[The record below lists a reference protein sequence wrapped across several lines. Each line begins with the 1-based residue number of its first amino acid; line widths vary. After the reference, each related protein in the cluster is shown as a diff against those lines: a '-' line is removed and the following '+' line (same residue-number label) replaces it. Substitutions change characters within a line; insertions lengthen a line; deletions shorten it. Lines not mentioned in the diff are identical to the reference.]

1 MTIDLYST
9 QEALEKQSRAL
20 TASKFEKILTES
32 QQKGNESST
41 YYGSS
46 LMKRAIEPV
55 AQRIEQVIAE
65 AETGRAGTRASS
77 IKFLKLLDANVIA
90 FLTAKTVIDK
100 LTSKTN
106 KLQTVANNIG
116 KSLED
121 ELRYTSFEEQHPWLF
136 KKLLT
141 EIDTTRQ
148 RKRQNLV
155 SAYNRYCE
163 QWANW
168 GDDARIHLGIKLIE
182 MFVSETGFAEVC
194 TRPLARNKVEK
205 VLVATQSVINFLKN
219 NREVAEMLS
228 PVYLPM
234 VVPPEDWTGPK
245 GGGYLTH
252 HTPPLTLIKT
262 SNRNYL
268 EELEGLSEQMAPVY
282 QAINHIQKTPW
293 QVNTFVMVTLQM
305 MNDRGLAIAGL
316 SAAEDEPLPP
326 RTIPEGLKKED
337 MTEHQLRAFK
347 TWKQRST
354 KIYEENIRLR
364 SKRLMVTR
372 IRRMAEQF
380 AVYNAIYFVHTADF
394 RGRLYPASSY
404 LTPQG
409 NSLSKGLLK
418 FSDGKPLGTNEAACE
433 LAIHGANTFGYDKA
447 SMQERVDWVVENQD
461 RILQAGSDPM
471 ADLWWAKEADDPW
484 SFLAF
489 CEEWVGYNENG
500 YEHVSYIPIAKDG
513 ACNGLQHL
521 SAALLDEV
529 GGEQVNLIPSDRPAD
544 IYQTVIDKT
553 IIKVKQDLNS
563 NASVLDT
570 YAVAD
575 LARRWLEYGMTR
587 KTGKRCTMTRVY
599 GSTLFSARAFVQEFL
614 TETDLKMKENNVG
627 YVSPLHEMEFPASI
641 YLAQH
646 IWSSINETVVAAK
659 TAMDWLQD
667 CAKQLAKKNL
677 PIMWTTL
684 DGLPVM
690 QNYPDM
696 TKRRLKTKFG
706 DKLIYLTVQEANKN
720 KLDRRRQGAGVSPN
734 HTHSSD
740 SCHLR
745 MTVNLAADNGVT
757 HFAMI
762 HDSFGCHA
770 SDIEMLGACTREAF
784 LWMYHENNPL
794 QSFKDECEV
803 MLGAEL
809 KALPPMGDLDITQV
823 LQSEFFF
830 S

>member
-1 MTIDLYST
+1 MTIDLYAT
-9 QEALEKQSRAL
+9 QEALEKHARTL
-20 TASKFEKILTES
+20 TQKRFNDMLTEN
-32 QQKGNESST
+32 QNKGNESST
-41 YYGSS
+41 YYGSP

-55 AQRIEQVIAE
+55 ATRIIETIEE
-65 AETGRAGTRASS
+65 AESGKAGKKSS
-77 IKFLKLLDANVIA
+77 AVKFLKLLDPNVIA
-90 FLTAKTVIDK
+90 FFTAKVVIDK
-100 LTSKTN
+100 ITSKSN

-116 KSLED
+116 KQLED

-136 KKLLT
+136 KKLIT

-163 QWANW
+163 QWASW
-168 GDDARIHLGIKLIE
+168 GDDARIHLGMKLLHIFIE
-182 MFVSETGFAEVC
+182 TTGFAEEV
-194 TRPLARNKVEK
+194 TRSYSKNRTEK
-205 VLVATQSVINFLKN
+205 LVVATPAVNTFLAN
-219 NREVAEMLS
+219 NREVAEMLA

-234 VVPPEDWTGPK
+234 VVPPQDWTGPR

-252 HTPPLTLIKT
+252 HLPTLTLIKT

-282 QAINHIQKTPW
+282 QAINHIQRTPW
-293 QVNTFVMVTLQM
+293 QVNTYVMVVLQM
-305 MNDRGLAIAGL
+305 LDDNGVAVAGL
-316 SAAEDEPLPP
+316 TSAEDEPLPP
-326 RTIPEGLKKED
+326 RVIPEGIKKED
-337 MTEHQLRAFK
+337 MTEAQIAEFK
-347 TWKQRST
+347 LWKQRST
-354 KIYEENIRLR
+354 KVYEENIRLR
-364 SKRLMVTR
+364 SKRLMTMR
-372 IRRMAEQF
+372 IRSMAEQF
-380 AVYNAIYFVHTADF
+380 SVYSAIYFPHTADF

-418 FSDGKPLGTNEAACE
+418 FADGKPLGTNEAACE

-489 CEEWVGYNENG
+489 CEEWVGYNTNG
-500 YEHVSYIPIAKDG
+500 YDHVSYIPIAKDG

-529 GGEQVNLIPSDRPAD
+529 GGKEVNLLPSDRPSD

-553 IIKVKQDLNS
+553 IEKVKLDLDS
-563 NASVLDT
+563 DELVLNT
-570 YAVAD
+570 HKVSE
-575 LARRWLEYGMTR
+575 LARDWLEYGMTR
-587 KTGKRCTMTRVY
+587 KTAKRCTMTRVY

-614 TETDLKMKENNVG
+614 TDTDMKRKEEDPS
-627 YVSPLHEMEFPASI
+627 YVSPLHEREFPASI

-646 IWSSINETVVAAK
+646 VWSSINETVIAAK

-667 CAKQLAKKNL
+667 CAKELAAKNL

-696 TKRRLKTKFG
+696 KKRRLKTKFG
-706 DKLIYLTVQEANKN
+706 DKLVYLTVQEANKN

-734 HTHSSD
+734 HTHAND

-770 SDIEMLGACTREAF
+770 SDIEMLGACTRETF

-794 QSFKDECEV
+794 QSFKDECEAT
-803 MLGAEL
+803 LGAT
-809 KALPPMGDLDITQV
+809 LPDLPKKGNLDITQV
-823 LQSEFFF
+823 IHSEFFF

>member
-1 MTIDLYST
+1 MTIDLYAT
-9 QEALEKQSRAL
+9 QEALEKHARTL
-20 TASKFEKILTES
+20 TQKRFNDILTEN
-32 QQKGNESST
+32 QNKGNESST
-41 YYGSS
+41 YYGSP

-55 AQRIEQVIAE
+55 ATRIIETIEE
-65 AETGRAGTRASS
+65 AESGKAGTKSS
-77 IKFLKLLDANVIA
+77 AVKFLKMLDANVIA
-90 FLTAKTVIDK
+90 FFTAKIVIDK
-100 LTSKTN
+100 ITGKSN

-116 KSLED
+116 KQLED

-163 QWANW
+163 QWASW
-168 GDDARIHLGIKLIE
+168 GDDARIHLGIKLLHIFIE
-182 MFVSETGFAEVC
+182 QTGFADIV
-194 TRPLARNKVEK
+194 TRSYAKNRTEK
-205 VLVATQSVINFLKN
+205 VVVATPAVNTFLAN
-219 NREVAEMLS
+219 NRQVAEMLS

-234 VVPPEDWTGPK
+234 VVPPQDWAGPK

-252 HTPPLTLIKT
+252 HLPPLTLIKT

-282 QAINHIQKTPW
+282 QAINHIQRTPW
-293 QVNTFVMVTLQM
+293 QVNTYVMVVLQM
-305 MNDRGLAIAGL
+305 LDDSGVAVAGL
-316 SAAEDEPLPP
+316 TSAEDEPLPP
-326 RTIPEGLKKED
+326 RVIPEGLKKED
-337 MTEHQLRAFK
+337 MTEAQISEFK
-347 TWKQRST
+347 LWKQRST
-354 KIYEENIRLR
+354 KVYEENIRLR
-364 SKRLMVTR
+364 SKRLMTMR
-372 IRRMAEQF
+372 IRSMAEQF
-380 AVYNAIYFVHTADF
+380 SVYNAIYFPHTADF

-418 FSDGKPLGTNEAACE
+418 FADGKPLGTNEAACE

-471 ADLWWAKEADDPW
+471 DDLWWAKEADDPW

-500 YEHVSYIPIAKDG
+500 YDHVSYIPIAKDG

-529 GGEQVNLIPSDRPAD
+529 GGKQVNLLPSDRPSD

-553 IIKVKQDLNS
+553 IEKVKLDLDS
-563 NASVLDT
+563 DELVLNT
-570 YAVAD
+570 HKVSE
-575 LARRWLEYGMTR
+575 LARDWLEYGMTR
-587 KTGKRCTMTRVY
+587 ASAKRCTMTRVY
-599 GSTLFSARAFVQEFL
+599 GSTLFSARAFIQEFL
-614 TETDLKMKENNVG
+614 TDTDLKRREQDAS
-627 YVSPLHEMEFPASI
+627 YVSVLHEREFPASV

-646 IWSSINETVVAAK
+646 VWSSINETVIAAK
-659 TAMDWLQD
+659 TAMDWLQA
-667 CAKQLAKKNL
+667 CAKELAAKNL

-696 TKRRLKTKFG
+696 KKRRLKTKFG
-706 DKLIYLTVQEANKN
+706 DKLVYLTVQEANKN

-734 HTHSSD
+734 HTHAND

-770 SDIEMLGACTREAF
+770 SDIEMLAACTRETF

-794 QSFKDECEV
+794 QSFKDECEAT
-803 MLGAEL
+803 LGAT
-809 KALPPMGDLDITQV
+809 LPDLPKKGNLDITQV
-823 LQSEFFF
+823 IHSEFFF

>member
-1 MTIDLYST
+1 MTIDLYAT
-9 QEALEKQSRAL
+9 QEALEKHARTL
-20 TASKFEKILTES
+20 TQKRFNDILTDN
-32 QQKGNESST
+32 QNKGNESCT
-41 YYGSS
+41 FYGSP

-55 AQRIEQVIAE
+55 ATRIIETIEE
-65 AETGRAGTRASS
+65 AESGKAGKKSS
-77 IKFLKLLDANVIA
+77 AVKFLKLLEPDVIA
-90 FLTAKTVIDK
+90 FFTAKVVIDK
-100 LTSKTN
+100 ITSKSN

-116 KSLED
+116 KQLED

-163 QWANW
+163 QWASW
-168 GDDARIHLGIKLIE
+168 GDDARIHLGMKLLHIFIE
-182 MFVSETGFAEVC
+182 ATGFAEEV
-194 TRPLARNKVEK
+194 TRSYSKNRTEK
-205 VLVATQSVINFLKN
+205 LVVATPAVNTFLAN
-219 NREVAEMLS
+219 NREVAEMLA

-234 VVPPEDWTGPK
+234 VVPPQDWTGPR

-252 HTPPLTLIKT
+252 HLPTLTLIKT

-268 EELEGLSEQMAPVY
+268 AELEGLSEQMAPVY

-293 QVNTFVMVTLQM
+293 QVNTFTLSVLQM
-305 MNDRGLAIAGL
+305 LDDNGNAVAGL
-316 SAAEDEPLPP
+316 TSAEDEPLPP
-326 RTIPEGLKKED
+326 RVIPEGIKKED
-337 MTEHQLRAFK
+337 MTSAQIAEFK
-347 TWKQRST
+347 LWKQRST
-354 KIYEENIRLR
+354 KVYEENIRLR
-364 SKRLMVTR
+364 SKRLMTMR
-372 IRRMAEQF
+372 IRSMAEQF
-380 AVYNAIYFVHTADF
+380 SVYSAVYFPHTADF

-418 FSDGKPLGTNEAACE
+418 FADGKPLGTNEAACE

-489 CEEWVGYNENG
+489 CEEWVGYNTNG
-500 YEHVSYIPIAKDG
+500 YDHISFIPIAKDG

-529 GGEQVNLIPSDRPAD
+529 GGKQVNLLPSDRPSD

-553 IIKVKQDLNS
+553 IEKVQLDLDS
-563 NASVLDT
+563 DELVLNAHKVSE
-570 YAVAD
+570 
-575 LARRWLEYGMTR
+575 LARDWLEYGMTR
-587 KTGKRCTMTRVY
+587 KTAKRCTMTRVY

-614 TETDLKMKENNVG
+614 SETDLKRKEEDAS
-627 YVSPLHEMEFPASI
+627 YVSPLHEREFPASI

-646 IWSSINETVVAAK
+646 VWSSINETVIAAK

-667 CAKQLAKKNL
+667 CAKELAKKNL

-696 TKRRLKTKFG
+696 KKRRLKTKFG
-706 DKLIYLTVQEANKN
+706 DKLVYLTVQEANKN

-734 HTHSSD
+734 HTHAND

-770 SDIEMLGACTREAF
+770 SDIEMLSACTRETF

-794 QSFKDECEV
+794 QSFKDECEAT
-803 MLGAEL
+803 LGAT
-809 KALPPMGDLDITQV
+809 LPDLPKKGNLDITQV
-823 LQSEFFF
+823 IHSEFFF

>member
-1 MTIDLYST
+1 MNCGTPRL
-9 QEALEKQSRAL
+9 K
-20 TASKFEKILTES
+20 
-32 QQKGNESST
+32 SST
-41 YYGSS
+41 HGCS
-46 LMKRAIEPV
+46 
-55 AQRIEQVIAE
+55 
-65 AETGRAGTRASS
+65 
-77 IKFLKLLDANVIA
+77 
-90 FLTAKTVIDK
+90 
-100 LTSKTN
+100 
-106 KLQTVANNIG
+106 
-116 KSLED
+116 
-121 ELRYTSFEEQHPWLF
+121 
-136 KKLLT
+136 
-141 EIDTTRQ
+141 
-148 RKRQNLV
+148 
-155 SAYNRYCE
+155 NRYCE
-163 QWANW
+163 QWVSW
-168 GDDARIHLGIKLIE
+168 GDDARIHLGMKLIE
-182 MFVSETGFAEVC
+182 IFVSRTGFAELA
-194 TRPLARNKVEK
+194 TRPLGGKRIEK
-205 VLVATQSVINFLKN
+205 VLVATQSVIDFLN
-219 NREVAEMLS
+219 NNKEAAEMLS

-234 VVPPEDWTGPK
+234 VVPPNDWTGPR

-282 QAINHIQKTPW
+282 QAINHIQRTPW

-305 MNDRGLAIAGL
+305 MNERGLAIAGL

-337 MTEHQLRAFK
+337 MTEHQLREFK

-372 IRRMAEQF
+372 IRRLAEQF
-380 AVYNAIYFVHTADF
+380 SVYNAIYFVHTADF

-418 FSDGKPLGTNEAACE
+418 FSDGKPLGTNEAAVE

-461 RILQAGSDPM
+461 RILQAGTSPTDCY
-471 ADLWWAKEADDPW
+471 D
-484 SFLAF
+484 
-489 CEEWVGYNENG
+489 
-500 YEHVSYIPIAKDG
+500 HVSFIAIAKDG

-521 SAALLDEV
+521 SAALLDQV

-570 YAVAD
+570 FAVAD

-587 KTGKRCTMTRVY
+587 KTAKRCTMTRVY

-614 TETDLKMKENNVG
+614 TETDLKMREENVG

-809 KALPPMGDLDITQV
+809 KPLPPMGDLDITQV

>member
-1 MTIDLYST
+1 MTIDLYAT
-9 QEALEKQSRAL
+9 QEALEKEARTL
-20 TASKFEKILTES
+20 TKQRFNSMLSEK

-41 YYGSS
+41 YYGSP

-55 AQRIEQVIAE
+55 AGGIVEAIEE
-65 AETGRAGTRASS
+65 AESGKAGKKSS
-77 IKFLKLLDANVIA
+77 AVKFLKLLDPNVIA
-90 FLTAKTVIDK
+90 FFTAKVVIDK
-100 LTSKTN
+100 ITGKSN

-116 KSLED
+116 KQLED

-141 EIDTTRQ
+141 EIDTTRL

-155 SAYNRYCE
+155 AAYNRYCE
-163 QWANW
+163 EWTNW
-168 GDDARIHLGIKLIE
+168 GDDARIHLGMKLLHI
-182 MFVSETGFAEVC
+182 FTTKTGFADII
-194 TRPLARNKVEK
+194 TRKYAKNRTEK
-205 VLVATQSVINFLKN
+205 LVVATSAVNEFLAKN
-219 NREVAEMLS
+219 KDVAEMLS

-234 VVPPEDWTGPK
+234 VVPPQDWVGPH

-252 HTPPLTLIKT
+252 HIPTLTLIKT
-262 SNRNYL
+262 TNRNYL
-268 EELEGLSEQMAPVY
+268 EELKGLPEQMAPVY
-282 QAINHIQKTPW
+282 RAINHIQRTPW
-293 QVNTFVMVTLQM
+293 QINTFVLAVVQM
-305 MNDRGLAIAGL
+305 LDENGVAVGGLT
-316 SAAEDEPLPP
+316 SPEDEPLPP
-326 RTIPEGLKKED
+326 RVIPAGLKKDELN
-337 MTEHQLRAFK
+337 EQQLADFK
-347 TWKQRST
+347 LWKQRST
-354 KIYEENIRLR
+354 KVYEENLRLQ
-364 SKRLMVTR
+364 SKRLMMTR
-372 IRRMAEQF
+372 IQVMAKQF
-380 AVYNAIYFVHTADF
+380 SIYNAIYFPHTADF

-409 NSLSKGLLK
+409 NSLAKGLLK
-418 FSDGKPLGTNEAACE
+418 FADGKPLGTNEAACE

-461 RILQAGSDPM
+461 RILQAGTNPM

-489 CEEWVGYNENG
+489 CEEWVGYNTNG
-500 YEHVSYIPIAKDG
+500 YDHVSYIPIAKDG

-529 GGEQVNLIPSDRPAD
+529 GGKQVNLLPSDRPSD

-553 IIKVKQDLNS
+553 IEKVKLDLDS
-563 NASVLDT
+563 DELVLNT
-570 YAVAD
+570 HKVSE
-575 LARRWLEYGMTR
+575 LARDWLEYGMTR
-587 KTGKRCTMTRVY
+587 SSAKRCTMTRVY
-599 GSTLFSARAFVQEFL
+599 GSTLFSARAFIQEFL
-614 TETDLKMKENNVG
+614 TDTDLKRREKDAS
-627 YVSPLHEMEFPASI
+627 YVSVLHEREFPASI

-646 IWSSINETVVAAK
+646 VWSSINETVIAAK

-667 CAKQLAKKNL
+667 CAKELAKQNL
-677 PIMWTTL
+677 PIVWTTL

-690 QNYPDM
+690 QNYTDM
-696 TKRRLKTKFG
+696 KKRRLKTKFG
-706 DKLIYLTVQEANKN
+706 DKLIFLTVQEANKN

-734 HTHSSD
+734 HTHAND

-770 SDIEMLGACTREAF
+770 SDIEMLGACTRETF

-794 QSFKDECEV
+794 QSFKDECEAT
-803 MLGAEL
+803 LGAT
-809 KALPPMGDLDITQV
+809 LPDLPKKGNLDITQV
-823 LQSEFFF
+823 LHSEFFF

>member
-1 MTIDLYST
+1 MTIDLYAT
-9 QEALEKQSRAL
+9 QEALEKHARTL
-20 TASKFEKILTES
+20 TQKRFNDILTEN
-32 QQKGNESST
+32 QNKGNESST
-41 YYGSS
+41 YYGSP

-55 AQRIEQVIAE
+55 ATRIIETIEE
-65 AETGRAGTRASS
+65 AESGKAGTKSS
-77 IKFLKLLDANVIA
+77 AVKFLKMLDPNVIA
-90 FLTAKTVIDK
+90 FFTAKVVIDK
-100 LTSKTN
+100 ITSKSN

-116 KSLED
+116 KQLED

-163 QWANW
+163 QWASW
-168 GDDARIHLGIKLIE
+168 GDDARIHLGIKLLHIFIE
-182 MFVSETGFAEVC
+182 QTGFADIV
-194 TRPLARNKVEK
+194 TRSYAKNRTEK
-205 VLVATQSVINFLKN
+205 LVVATPAVDTFLNN
-219 NREVAEMLS
+219 NREVAEMLA

-234 VVPPEDWTGPK
+234 VVPPNDWTGPR

-252 HTPPLTLIKT
+252 HLPPLTLIKT

-282 QAINHIQKTPW
+282 QAINHIQRTPW
-293 QVNTFVMVTLQM
+293 QVNTYVMVVLQM
-305 MNDRGLAIAGL
+305 LDDNGVAVAGL
-316 SAAEDEPLPP
+316 TSAEDEPLPP
-326 RTIPEGLKKED
+326 RVIPEGLKKED
-337 MTEHQLRAFK
+337 MTEGQLVAFK
-347 TWKQRST
+347 LWKQRST
-354 KIYEENIRLR
+354 KVYEENVRLR
-364 SKRLMVTR
+364 SKRMMTYR
-372 IRRMAEQF
+372 IRLMAEQF
-380 AVYNAIYFVHTADF
+380 SVYSAIYFPHTADF

-418 FSDGKPLGTNEAACE
+418 FADGKPLGTNEAAVE

-471 ADLWWAKEADDPW
+471 ADLWWAKEADSPW
-484 SFLAF
+484 CFLAF
-489 CEEWVGYNENG
+489 CEEWVGYNTNG
-500 YEHVSYIPIAKDG
+500 YDHVSYIPIAKDG

-529 GGEQVNLIPSDRPAD
+529 GGKQVNLLPSDRPSD

-553 IIKVKQDLNS
+553 IKKVKLDLDS
-563 NASVLDT
+563 DELVLNT
-570 YAVAD
+570 HKVSE
-575 LARRWLEYGMTR
+575 LARDWLEYGMTR
-587 KTGKRCTMTRVY
+587 KTAKRCTMTRVY

-614 TETDLKMKENNVG
+614 SETDLKRKEEDAS
-627 YVSPLHEMEFPASI
+627 YVSVLHEREFPASV

-646 IWSSINETVVAAK
+646 VWSSINETVIAAK
-659 TAMDWLQD
+659 TAMDWLQA
-667 CAKQLAKKNL
+667 CAKELAAKNL

-696 TKRRLKTKFG
+696 KKRRLKTKFG
-706 DKLIYLTVQEANKN
+706 DKLVYLTVQEANKN

-734 HTHSSD
+734 HTHAND

-770 SDIEMLGACTREAF
+770 SDIEMLAACTRETF

-794 QSFKDECEV
+794 QSFKDECEAT
-803 MLGAEL
+803 LGAT
-809 KALPPMGDLDITQV
+809 LPDLPKKGNLDITQV
-823 LQSEFFF
+823 IHSEFFF

>member
-1 MTIDLYST
+1 MTIDLYAT
-9 QEALEKQSRAL
+9 QEALEKHARTL
-20 TASKFEKILTES
+20 TQKRFNDILTDN
-32 QQKGNESST
+32 QNKGNESST
-41 YYGSS
+41 YYGSP

-55 AQRIEQVIAE
+55 ATRII
-65 AETGRAGTRASS
+65 ETIEETESGKAGTKSS
-77 IKFLKLLDANVIA
+77 AVKFLKLLDPNVIA
-90 FLTAKTVIDK
+90 FFTAKVVIDK
-100 LTSKTN
+100 ITSKSN

-116 KSLED
+116 KQLED

-163 QWANW
+163 QWASW
-168 GDDARIHLGIKLIE
+168 GDDARIHLGIKLLHIFIE
-182 MFVSETGFAEVC
+182 QTGFADIV
-194 TRPLARNKVEK
+194 TRSYAKNRTEK
-205 VLVATQSVINFLKN
+205 LVVATPAVNTFLAN
-219 NREVAEMLS
+219 NREVAEMLA

-234 VVPPEDWTGPK
+234 VVTPQDWTGPR

-252 HTPPLTLIKT
+252 HLPPLTLIKT

-282 QAINHIQKTPW
+282 QAINHIQRTPW
-293 QVNTFVMVTLQM
+293 QINTFVMVVLQM
-305 MNDRGLAIAGL
+305 LDDNGVAVAGL
-316 SAAEDEPLPP
+316 TSAEDEPLPP
-326 RTIPEGLKKED
+326 RVIPEGIKKED
-337 MTEHQLRAFK
+337 MTEAQIAEFK
-347 TWKQRST
+347 LWKQRST
-354 KIYEENIRLR
+354 KVYEENIRLR
-364 SKRLMVTR
+364 SKRLMTMR
-372 IRRMAEQF
+372 IRSMAEQF
-380 AVYNAIYFVHTADF
+380 SVYNAIYFPHTADF

-418 FSDGKPLGTNEAACE
+418 FADGKPLGTNEAACE

-500 YEHVSYIPIAKDG
+500 YDHVSYIPIAKDG

-529 GGEQVNLIPSDRPAD
+529 GGKQVNLLPSDRPSD

-553 IIKVKQDLNS
+553 IEKVKLDLNS
-563 NASVLDT
+563 DELVLNT
-570 YAVAD
+570 HKVSE
-575 LARRWLEYGMTR
+575 LARDWLEYGMNRATS
-587 KTGKRCTMTRVY
+587 KRCTMTRVY
-599 GSTLFSARAFVQEFL
+599 GSTLFSARAFIQEFL
-614 TETDLKMKENNVG
+614 SDTDLKRREKDAS
-627 YVSPLHEMEFPASI
+627 YVSVLHEREFPASV

-646 IWSSINETVVAAK
+646 VWSSINETVIAAK
-659 TAMDWLQD
+659 TAMDWLQE
-667 CAKQLAKKNL
+667 CAKELAAKNL

-696 TKRRLKTKFG
+696 KKRRLKTKFG
-706 DKLIYLTVQEANKN
+706 DKLVYLTVQEANKN

-734 HTHSSD
+734 HTHAND

-770 SDIEMLGACTREAF
+770 SDIEMLGACTRETF

-794 QSFKDECEV
+794 QSFKDECEAT
-803 MLGAEL
+803 LGAT
-809 KALPPMGDLDITQV
+809 LPDLPKKGNLDITQV
-823 LQSEFFF
+823 IHSEFFF

>member
-1 MTIDLYST
+1 MTIDLYAT
-9 QEALEKQSRAL
+9 QEALEKHARTL
-20 TASKFEKILTES
+20 TQKRFNDILTDN
-32 QQKGNESST
+32 QNKGNESST
-41 YYGSS
+41 YYGSP

-55 AQRIEQVIAE
+55 ATRIIETIEE
-65 AETGRAGTRASS
+65 AESGKAGTKSS
-77 IKFLKLLDANVIA
+77 AVKFLKLLDPNVIA
-90 FLTAKTVIDK
+90 FFTAKVVIDK
-100 LTSKTN
+100 ITSKSN

-116 KSLED
+116 KQLED

-163 QWANW
+163 QWASW
-168 GDDARIHLGIKLIE
+168 GDDARIHLGIKLLHIFIE
-182 MFVSETGFAEVC
+182 QTGFADIV
-194 TRPLARNKVEK
+194 TRSYAKNRTEK
-205 VLVATQSVINFLKN
+205 LVVATPAVNTFLAN
-219 NREVAEMLS
+219 NREVAEMLA

-234 VVPPEDWTGPK
+234 VVTPQDWTGPR

-252 HTPPLTLIKT
+252 HLPPLTLIKT

-282 QAINHIQKTPW
+282 QAINHIQRTPW
-293 QVNTFVMVTLQM
+293 QINTFVMVVLQM
-305 MNDRGLAIAGL
+305 LDDNGVAVAGL
-316 SAAEDEPLPP
+316 TSAEDEPLPP
-326 RTIPEGLKKED
+326 RVIPEGIKKED
-337 MTEHQLRAFK
+337 MTEAQIAEFK
-347 TWKQRST
+347 LWKQRST
-354 KIYEENIRLR
+354 KVYEENIRLR
-364 SKRLMVTR
+364 SKRLMTMR
-372 IRRMAEQF
+372 IRSMAEQF
-380 AVYNAIYFVHTADF
+380 SVYNAIYFPHTADF

-418 FSDGKPLGTNEAACE
+418 FADGKPLGTNEAACE

-500 YEHVSYIPIAKDG
+500 YDHVSYIPIAKDG

-529 GGEQVNLIPSDRPAD
+529 GGKQVNLLPSDRPSD

-553 IIKVKQDLNS
+553 IEKVKLDLNS
-563 NASVLDT
+563 DELVLNT
-570 YAVAD
+570 HKVSE
-575 LARRWLEYGMTR
+575 LARDWLEYGMNRATS
-587 KTGKRCTMTRVY
+587 KRCTMTRVY
-599 GSTLFSARAFVQEFL
+599 GSTLFSARAFIQEFL
-614 TETDLKMKENNVG
+614 SDTDLKRREKDAS
-627 YVSPLHEMEFPASI
+627 YVSVLHEREFPASV

-646 IWSSINETVVAAK
+646 VWSSINETVIAAK
-659 TAMDWLQD
+659 TAMDWLQE
-667 CAKQLAKKNL
+667 CAKELAAKNL

-696 TKRRLKTKFG
+696 KKRRLKTKFG
-706 DKLIYLTVQEANKN
+706 DKLVYLTVQEANKN

-734 HTHSSD
+734 HTHAND

-770 SDIEMLGACTREAF
+770 SDIEMLGACTRETF

-794 QSFKDECEV
+794 QSFKDECEAT
-803 MLGAEL
+803 LGAT
-809 KALPPMGDLDITQV
+809 LPDLPKKGNLDITQV
-823 LQSEFFF
+823 IHSEFFF